1 MDVATVNIGP
11 PTGDGQLATRQ
22 SGLGPRRDWHLFRR
36 WAGESLNSKALDQ
49 LHAYVDVMIA
59 ERCRKPGD
67 DLLSHV
73 IETGLD
79 GEDLTV
85 DDFRAIVASLAA
97 RAV

>member
-1 MDVATVNIGP
+1 MSAVARCAPVASAAPVGVN
-11 PTGDGQLATRQ
+11 
-22 SGLGPRRDWHLFRR
+22 S
-36 WAGESLNSKALDQ
+36 
-49 LHAYVDVMIA
+49 
-59 ERCRKPGD
+59 RKPGD
-67 DLLSHV
+67 DLLSHL

>member
-1 MDVATVNIGP
+1 MTAADPLKTVGHQSIADVCA
-11 PTGDGQLATRQ
+11 LA
-22 SGLGPRRDWHLFRR
+22 GVPRRDWHLFRR
-36 WAGESLNSKALDQ
+36 WAGESLSSKALDQ

-59 ERCRKPGD
+59 ERCRNPGD
-67 DLLSHV
+67 DLLSQL

>member
-1 MDVATVNIGP
+1 MPKAASAIQTMFKPSNAGLRP
-11 PTGDGQLATRQ
+11 PCSAFN
-22 SGLGPRRDWHLFRR
+22 LFRR

-67 DLLSHV
+67 DLLSQL

>member
-1 MDVATVNIGP
+1 V
-11 PTGDGQLATRQ
+11 
-22 SGLGPRRDWHLFRR
+22 PRRDWHLFRR
-36 WAGESLNSKALDQ
+36 WAGESLSSKALDQ

-59 ERCRKPGD
+59 ERCRNPGD
-67 DLLSHV
+67 DLLSQL